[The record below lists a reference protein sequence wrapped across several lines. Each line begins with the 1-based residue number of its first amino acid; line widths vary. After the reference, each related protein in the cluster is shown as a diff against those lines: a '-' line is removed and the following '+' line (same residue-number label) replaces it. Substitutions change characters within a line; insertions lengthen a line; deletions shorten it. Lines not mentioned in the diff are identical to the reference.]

1 MGSFGQVDLFSQYLY
16 LFFIHPGFVTALAF
30 EHEEFWGG
38 ELGLI
43 SAIPGQ
49 SLCPVVQ
56 MYLLSTVCWLVRSWW
71 NKRKKSPSL
80 LHWAGTWSTACWLI
94 RTLHYRLLETGKKLY
109 FVPMSLLK
117 HLPLAAISRK
127 MLRCGAL
134 ISLAKFAAD
143 LGKLKIMFGLNVQ
156 LLGLAWLLFC
166 KWFDSDGIPPAEVL
180 DAVSVTRCF
189 HASIVLLFELS
200 DLQQK
205 GQWSCQLSR
214 FPSSCRTY
222 RASWSWWRCLVPS
235 RGIQRY

>member
-16 LFFIHPGFVTALAF
+16 LFFIHTGFVTALAF

-49 SLCPVVQ
+49 SLCAVVQ

-94 RTLHYRLLETGKKLY
+94 RSLHYRLLETGKKLY
-109 FVPMSLLK
+109 FLPMSLLK
-117 HLPLAAISRK
+117 HPPLAAISGK
-127 MLRCGAL
+127 MLGCGAL

-143 LGKLKIMFGLNVQ
+143 LGKLKIRLALTFSSLDWHGSCSVNDLIQMEF
-156 LLGLAWLLFC
+156 LLRNSGCSVSYPLF
-166 KWFDSDGIPPAEVL
+166 
-180 DAVSVTRCF
+180 
-189 HASIVLLFELS
+189 
-200 DLQQK
+200 
-205 GQWSCQLSR
+205 SCQCRATIWTFRSATKRPVKLSGQQI
-214 FPSSCRTY
+214 S
-222 RASWSWWRCLVPS
+222 
-235 RGIQRY
+235 Q